1 VPQRQHAPHKKRVS
15 EWTNPGLI
23 GIGVVLLLIG
33 TPMVLWLMTY
43 HSDAAVIMFIVT
55 WLSLTVFVL
64 LMAKSSVSD
73 AGYFIDK
80 KVISRTRQEIAHQ
93 RRLVR
98 KELFKN
104 EIDALRR
111 REKTPVLDIWRLD
124 ESLAKRHSYFTS
136 ATSLLID
143 PQQKELQVRIQVG
156 EIGTTDAEK
165 QTILATVFANLVVYL
180 RIVSEDAYL
189 GMLREFFDDY
199 ILEIDAIRE
208 NEQHVDTPYPI
219 LSLSMKAPSFWSIG
233 DSPSFDK
240 RHLFELAE
248 VRFDNGIEVQPHRV
262 IDLPSARGLK

>member
-1 VPQRQHAPHKKRVS
+1 MPPHKKRIS

-43 HSDAAVIMFIVT
+43 HSDAAVIMFIIT

-73 AGYFIDK
+73 PGYFIDK
-80 KVISRTRQEIAHQ
+80 RVISRTRQEIERQ
-93 RRLVR
+93 RRFAREELV
-98 KELFKN
+98 KN

-111 REKTPVLDIWRLD
+111 GEKTPVLDMWRLD
-124 ESLAKRHSYFTS
+124 ASLAKRHSYFTS

-143 PQQKELQVRIQVG
+143 PQQKELQVRIQIG
-156 EIGTTDAEK
+156 EIGASDAERR
-165 QTILATVFANLVVYL
+165 TFLGDLFRNLAEYL

-189 GMLREFFDDY
+189 AMLKEFFDDY

-208 NEQHVDTPYPI
+208 NERHVDTPYPI
-219 LSLSMKAPSFWSIG
+219 LSLSMKAPSFWSLG
-233 DSPSFDK
+233 DSQSLDK

-248 VRFDNGIEVQPHRV
+248 VRFDNGTEVQPHRV
-262 IDLPSARGLK
+262 IDLPAARGLK